1 MRINRVL
8 DLSRNINEEI
18 VSKLNNFSLKFPKEV
33 AIIKVNTLKFPK
45 VVAIIKVNSHTRR
58 DTMGA
63 EGSAQEGSAH

>member
-1 MRINRVL
+1 M
-8 DLSRNINEEI
+8 
-18 VSKLNNFSLKFPKEV
+18 